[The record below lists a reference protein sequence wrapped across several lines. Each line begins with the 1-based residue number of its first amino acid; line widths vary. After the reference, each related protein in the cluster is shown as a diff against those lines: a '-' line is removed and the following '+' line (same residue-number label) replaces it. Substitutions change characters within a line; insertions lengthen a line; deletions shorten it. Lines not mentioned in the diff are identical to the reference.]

1 MKINLKNVCYP
12 KPILSK
18 LVDDYIDNNFNINI
32 INQEYNKQN
41 QTLKLDIET
50 VLSNKFINKLV
61 EEEKIAVILHLEQ
74 KTQRELIRLNNNG
87 ITTKTINLYKYATT
101 EPIEVIGILYTVED
115 FEIWDK
121 KILNEIYGLLEEK
134 INYERG
140 DIVGYSNELQ
150 INLPEDKRIGSIF
163 NLIPDQNNLLE
174 GQPFKVS
181 LNSELIQILM
191 ESEIHKKFISI
202 YKKDQYV
209 KRLVFFNIVE
219 TAVITAYT
227 EMFMSYEMYKEKKWC
242 RTLSAKVE
250 KMLKLQADEIFKK
263 DNYDV
268 DKVYKF
274 TNYALGDLFK
284 DAVSIY
290 ERGVIEGNG

>member
-12 KPILSK
+12 KPILSG
-18 LVDDYIDNNFNINI
+18 LIDDYIDNTFTINI
-32 INQEYNKQN
+32 INQEYDKQN

-50 VLSNKFINKLV
+50 KLSNEFINKLID
-61 EEEKIAVILHLEQ
+61 EDKIAVILHLEQ
-74 KTQRELIRLNNNG
+74 KTQRELIRLNNND

-101 EPIEVIGILYTVED
+101 EPIEVVGILYTISD
-115 FEIWDK
+115 FEIQDK
-121 KILNEIYGLLEEK
+121 KILNEIYGLLEDK

-163 NLIPDQNNLLE
+163 NLIPDQNNVLE
-174 GQPFKVS
+174 GQPFKIS

-191 ESEIHKKFISI
+191 EPEIHKKYISI

-209 KRLVFFNIVE
+209 KRLAFFNIVE
-219 TAVITAYT
+219 PAVVTAYT
-227 EMFMSYEMYKEKKWC
+227 EMFKEYEIYKEKKWC

-250 KMLKLQADEIFKK
+250 KILKLPAEEIFNK

-290 ERGVIEGNG
+290 ERGVIEENG